1 MTEKLIINI
10 GIASLEDSAGIH
22 NVLRQNLVEI
32 RDLEKIDE
40 EEKQKLEEQ
49 GFLRKEVGIEYYE
62 NLIKDIDTH
71 IFVAKDENRK
81 IIGFATIHKKKY
93 DVVQVRD
100 VIGNLYFEN
109 DKTKELLLNKEKEF
123 AYLDQISILP
133 EFKRKGIG
141 TAIFQKVLEEVD
153 NPIVAF
159 IVEKPL
165 FNKASVYWH
174 EHNGFEFSAIS
185 DGKYKGK
192 DFKFQIFIHW
202 NN

>member
-71 IFVAKDENRK
+71 IFVAKDDNRK